1 MRTSRAISLLCEG
14 CNNARTTTRA
24 LLYFISPQLRLL
36 PGNTTVTAAMTDTNL
51 YELDLLI
58 IADLAPS
65 LTLSSSAPILS
76 IQPGRRL
83 HEARTVP
90 DAPKAFVD
98 YFIGTVAAITRACS
112 QGEFS
117 FCPSIL
123 NQFLGLIHRRRLSFF
138 FAPPDGPDQLRRR
151 FDVISHGQHRNN
163 RSWKQARS
171 IWLIHCSEPQL
182 SLKCGSP
189 AP

>member
-138 FAPPDGPDQLRRR
+138 L
-151 FDVISHGQHRNN
+151 HRQTVQTSLGDDSMLY
-163 RSWKQARS
+163 RTDS
-171 IWLIHCSEPQL
+171 IGITAAGNKRAVS
-182 SLKCGSP
+182 G
-189 AP
+189 